1 MTDETQTWNL
11 TPEQWAALTARV
23 TATNDALEDGAL
35 ARIVRDEQTASP
47 EIHFYATPLN
57 KPADWRLAFLEPVP
71 DSKTTGA
78 FVGRAWHE
86 AATGFVQ
93 FEVFLPAAA
102 QALQAD
108 YESGVADLD
117 YVAYEQAVERAVRGT
132 AKDADWLTDE
142 FARLAR
148 LAQLSGV

>member
-1 MTDETQTWNL
+1 MTDETQTWNM
-11 TPEQWAALTARV
+11 TPEQWSTLMARV
-23 TATNDALEDGAL
+23 KSTNDALEDGAL
-35 ARIVRDEQTASP
+35 ARAVTDEGTETA
-47 EIHFYATPLN
+47 ELHFYATPLN
-57 KPADWRLAFLEPVP
+57 RPADWRYPFLEPVAGT
-71 DSKTTGA
+71 SQSGA

-117 YVAYEQAVERAVRGT
+117 YVSYEQAVERAVRGT
-132 AKDADWLTDE
+132 EKDASWLANE

-148 LAQLSGV
+148 LSGV

>member
-11 TPEQWAALTARV
+11 TPEQWDGLLARV
-23 TATNDALEDGAL
+23 RATNDALEDGAL
-35 ARIVRDEQTASP
+35 ARVQADGGADSP
-47 EIHFYATPLN
+47 ELHFYATPLN
-57 KPADWRLAFLEPVP
+57 KPPDWRFPFLEPVP
-71 DSKTTGA
+71 GSSQPGA
-78 FVGRAWHE
+78 FIGRAWHE

-108 YESGVADLD
+108 YESGVDDLD

-132 AKDADWLTDE
+132 DKEAAWLTNE

-148 LAQLSGV
+148 WD

>member
-1 MTDETQTWNL
+1 MTDETRTWNL
-11 TPEQWAALTARV
+11 TPEQWGALTARV
-23 TATNDALEDGAL
+23 RGTGDALEDGAL
-35 ARIVRDEQTASP
+35 ARAATEETADAP
-47 EIHFYATPLN
+47 ELHFYATPLN
-57 KPADWRLAFLEPVP
+57 KPADWRLPFLEPVP
-71 DSKTTGA
+71 DGGRLGA

-117 YVAYEQAVERAVRGT
+117 YVAYEQAVDRAVRGT
-132 AKDADWLTDE
+132 DKEAAWVTDE
-142 FARLAR
+142 FARLMAV
-148 LAQLSGV
+148 SGM